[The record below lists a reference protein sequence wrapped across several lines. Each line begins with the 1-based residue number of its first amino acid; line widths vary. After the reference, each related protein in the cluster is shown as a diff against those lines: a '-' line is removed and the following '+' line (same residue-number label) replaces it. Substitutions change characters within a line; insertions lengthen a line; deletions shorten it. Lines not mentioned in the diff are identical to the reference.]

1 MNQLIDRREALRKT
15 ALLMGAAVSASALSG
30 ILQGC
35 KATPELTYKP
45 SFFTEDQARIVSE
58 VAEIIIPK
66 TDTPGAKDTGV
77 PGFIDLMLKDC
88 YKKED
93 QDRFIEGL
101 TAFDAEAKK
110 AYGDSFIY
118 CKPEQQVELVT
129 TVHAAAIAEE
139 KEEKDAKEDKEKKR
153 PFILMTK
160 ELTLL
165 GFFTSEPGATQVLQY
180 IAVPGSYKGCIPLAE
195 AGNGKTWAT

>member
-15 ALLMGAAVSASALSG
+15 ALLMGAAVSASALTG

-35 KATPELTYKP
+35 KATPELTYTP
-45 SFFTEDQARIVSE
+45 QFFTDDQARIITE
-58 VAEIIIPK
+58 VAEIIIPR

-88 YKKED
+88 YSKED
-93 QDRFIEGL
+93 QDRFLAGL
-101 TAFDAEAKK
+101 TAFDEEAKK

-118 CKPEQQVELVT
+118 CKPEQQVELVKKI
-129 TVHAAAIAEE
+129 HSEALAK
-139 KEEKDAKEDKEKKR
+139 KEEKR
-153 PFILMTK
+153 PFILMAK

-180 IAVPGSYKGCIPLAE
+180 VAVPGSYKGCIPLAE

>member
-1 MNQLIDRREALRKT
+1 MNMIIDRREALRKT
-15 ALLMGAAVSASALSG
+15 AMMMGAAISASAFAGLM
-30 ILQGC
+30 QGC
-35 KATPELTYKP
+35 KTTPELTYVP
-45 SFFTEDQARIVSE
+45 QFFSEDQGRIVME

-66 TDTPGAKDTGV
+66 TDTPGAKDVGV
-77 PGFIDLMLKDC
+77 PGFIDTMLKDC

-93 QDRFIEGL
+93 QDRFLAGL
-101 TAFDAEAKK
+101 TAFDEEAKT

-118 CKPEQQVELVT
+118 CEPEQQVELVKKT
-129 TVHAAAIAEE
+129 HDAAVAE
-139 KEEKDAKEDKEKKR
+139 AKENREAKR

-180 IAVPGSYKGCIPLAE
+180 EAVPGSYKGCLPLSE

>member
-1 MNQLIDRREALRKT
+1 MNQLIDRREALKKT
-15 ALLMGAAVSASALSG
+15 ALLMGAAVSASALTG

-35 KATPELTYKP
+35 KATPELLYTP
-45 SFFTEDQARIVSE
+45 VFFTPDQARIVTE

-66 TDTPGAKDTGV
+66 TDTPGAKDAGV
-77 PGFIDLMLKDC
+77 PGFIDTMLKDC

-93 QDRFIEGL
+93 QDRFLAGL
-101 TAFDAEAKK
+101 TAFDEEAKK

-118 CKPEQQVELVT
+118 CTPEQQVEFVKKT
-129 TVHAAAIAEE
+129 HDAAL
-139 KEEKDAKEDKEKKR
+139 KEMKENKEAKR
-153 PFILMTK
+153 PFILMAK

-180 IAVPGSYKGCIPLAE
+180 VAVPGSYKGCVPLAE

>member
-15 ALLMGAAVSASALSG
+15 ALLMGAAVSASALTG

-35 KATPELTYKP
+35 KTTPELAYTP
-45 SFFTEDQARIVSE
+45 QFFTEDQARIISE
-58 VAEIIIPK
+58 VVEIIIPK
-66 TDTPGAKDTGV
+66 TDTPGAKDVGV
-77 PGFIDLMLKDC
+77 PGFVDLMLKDC
-88 YKKED
+88 YNKED
-93 QDRFIEGL
+93 QDRFLAGL
-101 TAFDAEAKK
+101 TTFDEEAKK

-118 CKPEQQVELVT
+118 CKPDQQVELVT
-129 TVHAAAIAEE
+129 KVHAAALAESKTN
-139 KEEKDAKEDKEKKR
+139 KEAKR
-153 PFILMTK
+153 PFILMAK

>member
-1 MNQLIDRREALRKT
+1 MNTIIDRREALRKT
-15 ALLMGAAVSASALSG
+15 ALLMGAAISASAFAGLM
-30 ILQGC
+30 QGC
-35 KATPELTYKP
+35 KTTPELTYVP
-45 SFFTEDQARIVSE
+45 RFFSEDQGRLVME

-66 TDTPGAKDTGV
+66 TDTPGAKDVGV
-77 PGFIDLMLKDC
+77 PGFIDTMLKDC

-93 QDRFIEGL
+93 QDRFLEGL
-101 TAFDAEAKK
+101 TAFDEEAKK

-118 CKPEQQVELVT
+118 CKPEQQLELVKKT
-129 TVHAAAIAEE
+129 HDAAVAE
-139 KEEKDAKEDKEKKR
+139 AKENKEAKR

-180 IAVPGSYKGCIPLAE
+180 EAVPGAYKGCLPLSE

>member
-1 MNQLIDRREALRKT
+1 MIMNQLIDRREALRKT

-35 KATPELTYKP
+35 KAAPELTYTP
-45 SFFTEDQARIVSE
+45 SFFTEDQARIVME

-66 TDTPGAKDTGV
+66 TDTPGAKDAGV
-77 PGFIDLMLKDC
+77 PGFIDVMLKDC

-93 QDRFIEGL
+93 QDRFIAGL
-101 TAFDAEAKK
+101 TAFDEEAKK

-129 TVHAAAIAEE
+129 KTHAAALTE
-139 KEEKDAKEDKEKKR
+139 AKENKEAKR
-153 PFILMTK
+153 PFILMAK

-180 IAVPGSYKGCIPLAE
+180 VAVPGSYKGCIPLAE

>member
-15 ALLMGAAVSASALSG
+15 ALLMGAAVSASALTG

-35 KATPELTYKP
+35 KATPELTYTP
-45 SFFTEDQARIVSE
+45 QFFTEDQARIVME

-66 TDTPGAKDTGV
+66 TDTPGAKDAGV
-77 PGFIDLMLKDC
+77 PGFIDIMLKDC

-93 QDRFIEGL
+93 QDRFLSGL
-101 TAFDAEAKK
+101 STFDEEAKK

-129 TVHAAAIAEE
+129 KTHAAALAEV
-139 KEEKDAKEDKEKKR
+139 KENREAKR
-153 PFILMTK
+153 PFILMAK

-180 IAVPGSYKGCIPLAE
+180 VAVPGSYKGCIPLAE
-195 AGNGKTWAT
+195 AGNGKTWAS

>member
-1 MNQLIDRREALRKT
+1 MDRREALRKT
-15 ALLMGAAVSASALSG
+15 ALLMGAAVSASALTG

-45 SFFTEDQARIVSE
+45 VFFTEDQGRIVME

-66 TDTPGAKDTGV
+66 TDTPGAKDAGV

-93 QDRFIEGL
+93 QDRFIAGL
-101 TAFDAEAKK
+101 TSFDEEAKK

-118 CKPEQQVELVT
+118 CKPEQQVEFVT
-129 TVHAAAIAEE
+129 KVHAAALAE
-139 KEEKDAKEDKEKKR
+139 AKENKEAKR
-153 PFILMTK
+153 PFILMAK

>member
-35 KATPELTYKP
+35 KAAPELTYTP
-45 SFFTEDQARIVSE
+45 SFFTEDQARIVME

-66 TDTPGAKDTGV
+66 TDTPGAKDAGV
-77 PGFIDLMLKDC
+77 PGFIDTMLKDC

-93 QDRFIEGL
+93 QDRFIAGL
-101 TAFDAEAKK
+101 TAFDEEAKK

-129 TVHAAAIAEE
+129 KTHAAALTE
-139 KEEKDAKEDKEKKR
+139 AKENKEAKR
-153 PFILMTK
+153 PFILMAK

-180 IAVPGSYKGCIPLAE
+180 VAVPGSYKGCIPLTE

>member
-1 MNQLIDRREALRKT
+1 MNKLIDRREALRKT
-15 ALLMGAAVSASALSG
+15 ALLMGAAVSASALTG

-35 KATPELTYKP
+35 KATPELTYVP
-45 SFFTEDQARIVSE
+45 QFFTEDQARLVAE

-66 TDTPGAKDTGV
+66 TDTPGAKDAGV
-77 PGFIDLMLKDC
+77 PGFMDIMLKDC

-93 QDRFIEGL
+93 QERFIAGL
-101 TAFDAEAKK
+101 TAFEEEAKK

-129 TVHAAAIAEE
+129 KSHSAALTE
-139 KEEKDAKEDKEKKR
+139 AKENKEAKR
-153 PFILMTK
+153 PFILMAK

-180 IAVPGSYKGCIPLAE
+180 VAVPGSYKGCIPLAE
-195 AGNGKTWAT
+195 AGNGKTWAS

>member
-35 KATPELTYKP
+35 KAAPELTYTP
-45 SFFTEDQARIVSE
+45 SFFTEDQARIMME

-66 TDTPGAKDTGV
+66 TDTPGAKDAGV
-77 PGFIDLMLKDC
+77 PGFIDVMLKDC

-101 TAFDAEAKK
+101 TAFDEEAKK

-118 CKPEQQVELVT
+118 CKPEQQVEHVT
-129 TVHAAAIAEE
+129 KAHAAALTE
-139 KEEKDAKEDKEKKR
+139 AKENKEAKR
-153 PFILMTK
+153 PFILMAK

-180 IAVPGSYKGCIPLAE
+180 VAVPGSYKGCIPLAE

>member
-1 MNQLIDRREALRKT
+1 MNQVIDRREALRKT
-15 ALLMGAAVSASALSG
+15 ALLMGMAVSASALTG

-35 KATPELTYKP
+35 KATPELTYTP

-93 QDRFIEGL
+93 QDHFIEGL

-129 TVHAAAIAEE
+129 KIHAAAIAEAKQN
-139 KEEKDAKEDKEKKR
+139 KEAAK
-153 PFILMTK
+153 PFILMAK

>member
-15 ALLMGAAVSASALSG
+15 AMLMGAAISTSALSG

-35 KATPELTYKP
+35 KATPELTYVP
-45 SFFTEDQARIVSE
+45 QFFNEDQARIVTE

-66 TDTPGAKDTGV
+66 TDTPGAKDAGV
-77 PGFIDLMLKDC
+77 PGFIDTMLKDC
-88 YKKED
+88 YAKED
-93 QDRFIEGL
+93 QDRFLEGL
-101 TAFDAEAKK
+101 ASFEEEAKK

-118 CKPEQQVELVT
+118 CKPEEQTELVQK
-129 TVHAAAIAEE
+129 VHAAALA
-139 KEEKDAKEDKEKKR
+139 DAKENRGGKR
-153 PFILMTK
+153 PFILMAK

-180 IAVPGSYKGCIPLAE
+180 VAVPGSYKGCIPLSE

>member
-1 MNQLIDRREALRKT
+1 MIMNQLIDRREALRKT

-35 KATPELTYKP
+35 KAAPELTYTP
-45 SFFTEDQARIVSE
+45 SFFTEDQARIVME

-66 TDTPGAKDTGV
+66 TDTPGAKDAGV
-77 PGFIDLMLKDC
+77 PGFIDIMLKDC

-93 QDRFIEGL
+93 QDRFIAGL
-101 TAFDAEAKK
+101 TAFDEEAKK

-129 TVHAAAIAEE
+129 KTHAAALAE
-139 KEEKDAKEDKEKKR
+139 AKENKEAKR
-153 PFILMTK
+153 PFILMAK

>member
-35 KATPELTYKP
+35 KAAPELTYTP
-45 SFFTEDQARIVSE
+45 SFFTEDQARIVME

-66 TDTPGAKDTGV
+66 TDTPGAKDAGV

-93 QDRFIEGL
+93 QDRFIAGL
-101 TAFDAEAKK
+101 TAFDEEAKK

-129 TVHAAAIAEE
+129 KIHAAALAE
-139 KEEKDAKEDKEKKR
+139 AKENKEAKR
-153 PFILMTK
+153 PFILMAK